1 MTVEVKKKQGES
13 SEALIRRFTKRV
25 LESGI
30 INQAKKTRFRSK
42 PLSERAKKISA
53 LRRLK
58 DRQRRE
64 YLIKIGVLKQT
75 E

>member
-1 MTVEVKKKQGES
+1 MTVEVKRKQGES
-13 SEALIRRFTKRV
+13 SEALVRRFSKRV

-30 INQAKKTRFRSK
+30 ISQAKKIRFRRKSQSK
-42 PLSERAKKISA
+42 RVKKVSA
-53 LRRLK
+53 LRRKK

-64 YLIKIGVLKQT
+64 FLIKIGVLKPK